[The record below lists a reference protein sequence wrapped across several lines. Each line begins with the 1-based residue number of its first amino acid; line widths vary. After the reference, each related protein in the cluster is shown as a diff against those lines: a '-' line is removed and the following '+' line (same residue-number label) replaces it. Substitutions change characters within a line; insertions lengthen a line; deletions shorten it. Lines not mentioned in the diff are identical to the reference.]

1 MKPNSQLLTFLQ
13 AFAKGLRLLSGENI
27 EKIILIGSYAR
38 GEQRED
44 SDVDIVVL
52 LKSSSEDLRDR
63 IYDYLVDFMLEH
75 EVDISLKL
83 IDRPTYQEWRKQSE
97 PFIHSVETEGIEV

>member
-1 MKPNSQLLTFLQ
+1 MKPDSQFLTLLQ
-13 AFAKGLRLLSGENI
+13 AFAAGLRQLAGENI
-27 EKIILIGSYAR
+27 DKILLIGSYAR
-38 GEQRED
+38 GEQKEE

-52 LKSSSEDLRDR
+52 LKSSSEDLRDK

-75 EVDISLKL
+75 DVDISLKL